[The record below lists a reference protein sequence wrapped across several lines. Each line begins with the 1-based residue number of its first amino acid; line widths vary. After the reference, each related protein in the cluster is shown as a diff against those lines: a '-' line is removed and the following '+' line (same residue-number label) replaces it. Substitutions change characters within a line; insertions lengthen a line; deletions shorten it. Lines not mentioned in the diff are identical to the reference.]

1 MCEVS
6 FLLYI
11 ICMLTRFPTPNKVSN
26 IVLIKGYFPAPPPPF
41 HAYDKLVSAFSH
53 ALIIVIIPYTGF

>member
-6 FLLYI
+6 ILLYI

-26 IVLIKGYFPAPPPPF
+26 IVLIKGYFPAPPPF